1 MPQTHPLTQTHPA
14 AGPRPTTGPRPAADP
29 RSTARRVTGTFTFTH
44 WDERPVA
51 GEDGGV
57 RIARADVSND
67 FRGGIESTATSCQY
81 TIAYLGESGG
91 AYVGH
96 EFIEGTLDGRE
107 GSFVIE
113 QRGSFVADGI
123 ECAFTVLPGSGT
135 GELAGLS
142 GTGAFTA
149 HHGEKSTPY
158 TLDYTLGV

>member
-1 MPQTHPLTQTHPA
+1 MP
-14 AGPRPTTGPRPAADP
+14 PTRT
-29 RSTARRVTGTFTFTH
+29 TGTFTFIH
-44 WDERPVA
+44 WDEKPVA

-57 RIARADVSND
+57 RITHAAVSND
-67 FRGGIESTATSCQY
+67 FHGGIEAAASSCQY

-91 AYVGH
+91 SYVGH
-96 EFIEGTLDGRE
+96 ELIEGALDGRR

-135 GELAGLS
+135 GELAGLTGS
-142 GTGAFTA
+142 GTFTA

-158 TLDYTLGV
+158 VFGYTLGE

>member
-1 MPQTHPLTQTHPA
+1 MPQLQ
-14 AGPRPTTGPRPAADP
+14 
-29 RSTARRVTGTFTFTH
+29 RSTGTFTFTQ

-51 GEDGGV
+51 GEEGGV
-57 RIARADVSND
+57 RITHAAVSND
-67 FRGGIESTATSCQY
+67 FHGGIEATSSACQY
-81 TIAYLGESGG
+81 TIAYLGGSGDG
-91 AYVGH
+91 SYVGYEH
-96 EFIEGTLDGRE
+96 IEGTLDGRK

-142 GTGAFTA
+142 GTGTFTA

-158 TLDYTLGV
+158 TFEYTLGE